1 MNKTNLEKRIY
12 KAQCYGNVEPIEY
25 MTPYPNLPALV
36 EGQNV
41 KYKDHL
47 LYHDL
52 DMTNED
58 FFKLVQKT
66 THWLKASGA
75 KPKDRVLISG
85 IQFPWAECIA
95 FAVWTIGG
103 TLVISN
109 QDDYQTAKSLSKPKL
124 TVQADI
130 NVEKE
135 INAFD
140 EQFEPEFNANL
151 QDEAL
156 IYWANGKGI
165 RLSHYNL
172 LVNAN
177 GAQKKLDLFE
187 QDTYLIQLKADST
200 AWVVLQAILPL
211 YTGAGITSKNPKI
224 TISLPNQFNS
234 TDYIVDFTWTNL
246 KNTTPPRLFITPEN
260 TAVVSVGSSPVH
272 MTKFEL
278 KNQNIYLSGHSV
290 MMGYFDEEENEN
302 IFTDSSLVLQK

>member
-12 KAQCYGNVEPIEY
+12 EAQCYGNVEPIEY
-25 MTPYPNLPALV
+25 MTPYPNLHALI

-52 DMTNED
+52 NITNED
-58 FFKLVQKT
+58 FFKLVQKSA
-66 THWLKASGA
+66 HWLKASGVE
-75 KPKDRVLISG
+75 PQDRVFMTDLA
-85 IQFPWAECIA
+85 FPWAECIA
-95 FAVWTIGG
+95 FAVWTVGG

-109 QDDYQTAKSLSKPKL
+109 QEDIQTAISHCKPKY
-124 TVQADI
+124 TVQPDT

-135 INAFD
+135 IDAFN
-140 EQFEPEFNANL
+140 EQFDPDFKPNL

-156 IYWANGKGI
+156 IYWTKGKGI

-177 GAQKKLDLFE
+177 GVQKKLDLFE
-187 QDTYLIQLKADST
+187 QDTYLIQLKSDST

-211 YTGAGITSKNPKI
+211 YTGAGIASKKSKI
-224 TISLPNQFNS
+224 TIGLPNQFNS
-234 TDYIVDFTWTNL
+234 ADYIIDFDWTKL

-260 TAVVSVGSSPVH
+260 TAIVSVGSSPVH

-278 KNQNIYLSGHSV
+278 KNQDLWLSGHSV
-290 MMGYFDEEENEN
+290 MMGYLDKKESEN
-302 IFTDSSLVLQK
+302 IFIDGSLILQK